1 MKQTSPEKLFVCLL
15 KVRNDEGAERIG
27 KAIGEE
33 HGRYMADLWQR
44 GIFWA
49 GGPSA
54 DPTIGM
60 EIYAVDS
67 VEEAKKAMRNA
78 PLYVKGVLYE
88 DKYFEWRPKMW
99 PPK

>member
-15 KVRNDEGAERIG
+15 KMRHDEDAEGI
-27 KAIGEE
+27 IVTISEE
-33 HGRYMADLWQR
+33 HGRYMADLWQK

-54 DPTIGM
+54 DSTIAI

-67 VEEAKKAMRNA
+67 VEDAIKAQRNA
-78 PLYVKGVLYE
+78 PLYVKGVLYG
-88 DKYFEWRPKMW
+88 DKYFEWRPKHL
-99 PPK
+99 PP